1 MCRTGRER
9 SGWLGSRETEP
20 GAGNLSPVGRIRLG
34 WTGRR
39 GRHSRQMYRSETQ
52 QVMGEG
58 Q

>member
-9 SGWLGSRETEP
+9 PGWLGSQGTEP

-39 GRHSRQMYRSETQ
+39 GALQADVQEQDPAGRVGRRP
-52 QVMGEG
+52 
-58 Q
+58 